1 MGHFDQLLHTLGVKP
16 KKAPVLAK
24 AMGDET
30 REQLRA
36 RLAAKPKKR
45 AMIVLA
51 KSLPA
56 AEKPKPLGPKD
67 MAELRALLD
76 EAVIGGKISGTDA
89 RDICHQLAAG
99 KQLPDDLAIQL
110 GAILRIRAKPHSYDN
125 AKRTPQMKAELHA
138 DLAQAVAVGN
148 MTAAQAAKA
157 EQLPNSGAELADDLK
172 MLIGRYTR

>member
-1 MGHFDQLLHTLGVKP
+1 MGRFNLLLHTLGVKP

-30 REQLRA
+30 LAQLRA
-36 RLAAKPKKR
+36 RLAKPKTR
-45 AMIVLA
+45 TMIVLA

-76 EAVIGGKISGTDA
+76 GAVIGGQISGTDA

-125 AKRTPQMKAELHA
+125 PKRTPQMKAELHA

-157 EQLPNSGAELADDLK
+157 EQLLNSGAELPDDLK